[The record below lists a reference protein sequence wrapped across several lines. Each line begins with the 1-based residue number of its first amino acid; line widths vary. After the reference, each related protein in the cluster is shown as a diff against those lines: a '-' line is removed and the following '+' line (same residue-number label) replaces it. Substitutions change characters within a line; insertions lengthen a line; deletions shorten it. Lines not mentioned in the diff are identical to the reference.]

1 MDSIVVAAQVYA
13 WGAAISFFIA
23 ALIWGLSR
31 LVREEAE
38 PVPPPSDPTY
48 PRTQE

>member
-1 MDSIVVAAQVYA
+1 MDSVVVAAQVYA

-31 LVREEAE
+31 LIREEPE
-38 PVPPPSDPTY
+38 PAPPPADPSY
-48 PRTQE
+48 PRTTE